1 MVRPQVMVF
10 NLPATEEAQICTHTT
25 LQTRESPPVKSSDRL
40 TAAFLGN

>member
-25 LQTRESPPVKSSDRL
+25 LQTRGESTCKELRL
-40 TAAFLGN
+40 THCCFSR